1 MDANENIKTFM
12 THWIFNRNR
21 LEYADVDFEPDFNI
35 PLRDDVFNLYFG
47 LKIEMMHNITS
58 YEYDQELVDP
68 FINHVTKYFCKG
80 NPEHADYM
88 LNWMAH
94 IVQKPSTPTMVAVVI
109 KSEQG
114 IGKGLIFDILLGDGI
129 FGQETYL
136 QVKNVEGLLGH
147 FNANI
152 MNKLLVNVNEV
163 SMTKAQANE
172 VKSMI
177 TDKTISAE
185 AKFLNKIT
193 VKNCLNFVLTSNNDY
208 CVYLDEGNSDR
219 RYFILEGDSSN
230 ANDQN
235 YYGPFHKYCSDPK
248 VHLEVYKFLKSRDIS
263 QFNPRIII
271 DSDEKA
277 KYRMKAIPLPIQFV
291 QYYIEEN
298 QFMNFKQ
305 KMALQTLSH

>member
-1 MDANENIKTFM
+1 
-12 THWIFNRNR
+12 
-21 LEYADVDFEPDFNI
+21 
-35 PLRDDVFNLYFG
+35 
-47 LKIEMMHNITS
+47 
-58 YEYDQELVDP
+58 
-68 FINHVTKYFCKG
+68 
-80 NPEHADYM
+80 
-88 LNWMAH
+88 
-94 IVQKPSTPTMVAVVI
+94 
-109 KSEQG
+109 
-114 IGKGLIFDILLGDGI
+114 
-129 FGQETYL
+129 
-136 QVKNVEGLLGH
+136 
-147 FNANI
+147 
-152 MNKLLVNVNEV
+152 
-163 SMTKAQANE
+163 MTKAQANE

-248 VHLEVYKFLKSRDIS
+248 VHLEVYKFLKSRDIA

-277 KYRMKAIPLPIQFV
+277 KYRMKAIPLPIQFI
-291 QYYIEEN
+291 QYYIEE
-298 QFMNFKQ
+298 
-305 KMALQTLSH
+305 H